1 VASKANEVI
10 EFKGERKV
18 MKLMRLVG
26 MVLVAVAAM
35 CFVAVSSAGAA
46 ESRNP
51 LFVPATNQAI
61 EGKGG
66 ESSLSTAGVAVAC
79 TENHVVSGN
88 VANSLLI
95 GNVVI
100 HYLGCVYTKGEEE
113 SGCKAFSVGSPEE
126 GLLLT
131 KTLHA
136 ILGIELPANKT
147 VVVFLPQ
154 AGTEFLKF
162 APTTRNGRKCNIETT
177 VTGSVAALITPVGEK
192 VKKFTVTT
200 NRAEK
205 VGVHLTHNLGLIT
218 TKLVAFGGETGS
230 LVQSDEVE
238 TSVETEVT

>member
-1 VASKANEVI
+1 M
-10 EFKGERKV
+10 R
-18 MKLMRLVG
+18 LMRLVS
-26 MVLVAVAAM
+26 MVAVAVAVAAM
-35 CFVAVSSAGAA
+35 CVVAASSAAAA
-46 ESRNP
+46 ESTNP
-51 LFVPATNQAI
+51 LFVPATGQAI
-61 EGKGG
+61 TGSGG
-66 ESSLSTAGVAVAC
+66 ESSLSSGGLVLTC
-79 TENHVVSGN
+79 KENRVVSGN

-100 HYLGCVYTKGEEE
+100 HYLGCVYTKGEAE

-154 AGTEFLKF
+154 AGIEFLTF
-162 APTTRNGRKCNIETT
+162 AETTRNGKKCNIETSL
-177 VTGSVAALITPVGEK
+177 TGSVAALITPVGEK
-192 VKKFTVTT
+192 TKKFTVTT
-200 NRAEK
+200 NRATK

-218 TKLVAFGGETGS
+218 TKLITFGGEISS

-238 TSVETEVT
+238 TAIETEVT

>member
-1 VASKANEVI
+1 M
-10 EFKGERKV
+10 R
-18 MKLMRLVG
+18 LMRLVG
-26 MVLVAVAAM
+26 MVLVAVAAL
-35 CFVAVSSAGAA
+35 CVVAVSSAGAA

-51 LFVPATNQAI
+51 LFVPASNQAI
-61 EGKGG
+61 TGSGG
-66 ESSLSTAGVAVAC
+66 ESALAGAGIEVTC
-79 TENHVVSGN
+79 KENKVVSGN

-100 HYLGCVYTKGEEE
+100 HYLGCVFTKGEAE

-154 AGTEFLKF
+154 AGTEFLKL
-162 APTTRNGRKCNIETT
+162 AESSRNGKKCYIETT

-200 NRAEK
+200 NRAAK

-218 TKLVAFGGETGS
+218 TKLILFGGEPGS

-238 TSVETEVT
+238 TAIETEVT